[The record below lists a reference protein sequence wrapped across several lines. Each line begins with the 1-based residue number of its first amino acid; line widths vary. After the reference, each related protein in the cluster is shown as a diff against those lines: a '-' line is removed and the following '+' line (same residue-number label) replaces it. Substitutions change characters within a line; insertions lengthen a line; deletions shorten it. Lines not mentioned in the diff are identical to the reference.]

1 MISYESS
8 HYPGYSYIKIYEKEV
23 TRERMTRYLANDMGI
38 HKITTFGSIPG
49 KSDVLV
55 EDSNKNT
62 MVKELK
68 KLFEPVRLPW
78 KKEDTK
84 G

>member
-1 MISYESS
+1 MLCYASKD
-8 HYPGYSYIKIYEKEV
+8 YPGYSYIKIYDKDA
-23 TRERMTRYLANDMGI
+23 TRERMTKYLAEDMGI
-38 HKITTFGSIPG
+38 HKITTFGSISG

-68 KLFEPVRLPW
+68 KLF
-78 KKEDTK
+78 
-84 G
+84 